1 MTNKIDKKIVGY
13 KVKTEETLPK
23 QEEDS
28 YWRQL
33 MSEHIER
40 PDFLIGSTYK
50 IKTPNTEHALYLTI
64 NDIILNEGT
73 EHEQRHPYEVFIN
86 TKDVNHFQWVIALTR
101 LLSAVFR
108 KGGDITFIVEE
119 MKQIFDP
126 KGGYHKKGMFVPSL
140 IADIGLVLEKHFKKI
155 GLIKEEKDEHMK
167 KFLEKKKEELGVKDE
182 FPPSATVCGKCSAKA
197 VVLMDGCQTC
207 LNCGDSKC
215 N

>member
-1 MTNKIDKKIVGY
+1 MTNKINKKIAGY
-13 KVKTEETLPK
+13 KVKTEEVPK
-23 QEEDS
+23 TEDKE

-40 PDFLIGSTYK
+40 PYFLIGSTYK
-50 IKTPNTEHALYLTI
+50 IKTPNSDYALYLTI

-86 TKDVNHFQWVIALTR
+86 SKDVNHFQWVIALTR

-126 KGGYHKKGMFVPSL
+126 RGGYHKKGMFVPSL
-140 IADIGLVLEKHFKKI
+140 IADIGLVLEKHFIKI
-155 GLIKEEKDEHMK
+155 GLIEEKK
-167 KFLEKKKEELGVKDE
+167 
-182 FPPSATVCGKCSAKA
+182 
-197 VVLMDGCQTC
+197 
-207 LNCGDSKC
+207 
-215 N
+215 